1 MRCPCLRSSFGRNVF
16 SSHTAERA
24 ATRVRKGAAS
34 LCGFWAKGACRAI
47 RYVGNR
53 RTTFAVR
60 NANEY
65 GRFSTRLTLALV
77 CALAILFL
85 APFAHAQT
93 KTPNA
98 KKLPRPQQ
106 LDQHITFERDSS
118 TGELRVASGGEG
130 ARGVSGEAGDHAI
143 QVVTQMVAVT
153 CSVFTSEGE
162 PVPGLARSDFRI
174 YDNGVEQ
181 RIAYFDASNQ
191 PASVALII
199 DASPSV
205 LRDTDEMKRAASA
218 LVDALAP
225 LDQAAVADF
234 SAHTYLQ
241 LPFSDVRELIRRAV
255 ARVDPRQ
262 LLGDMG
268 GSNIYEAVYLVAR
281 DLFQGRTGRKSI
293 VLLTDG
299 QDSGLGLTLDP
310 ATASP
315 RPGLAENR
323 LTFDDLSRLLAS
335 EDVQLFAVST
345 EPRPKIMTADWLASH
360 AGATLLTRASRQEN
374 IPPDTLYLAEMV
386 RRAGGQ
392 LYFLRDKE
400 TLADTFRDIAR
411 KIRAEYTLGFYPATT
426 PSATAD
432 GTAAPTAA
440 GATLSAAGAAAGG
453 WHQLR
458 VDLPAQADARASY
471 HSSYYVARSQ

>member
-1 MRCPCLRSSFGRNVF
+1 MASRGTSLRFVTPGVFCDGLCSHLLWRFLCLI
-16 SSHTAERA
+16 SHT
-24 ATRVRKGAAS
+24 RKRS
-34 LCGFWAKGACRAI
+34 R
-47 RYVGNR
+47 
-53 RTTFAVR
+53 
-60 NANEY
+60 
-65 GRFSTRLTLALV
+65 
-77 CALAILFL
+77 
-85 APFAHAQT
+85 PAQ
-93 KTPNA
+93 
-98 KKLPRPQQ
+98 KLPRPRQ
-106 LDQHITFERDSS
+106 LDQRITFERDPS
-118 TGELRVASGGEG
+118 TGELRVASSG
-130 ARGVSGEAGDHAI
+130 ADNPAQGSGEAGGRPI
-143 QVVTQMVAVT
+143 EVVTQMVAVT
-153 CSVFTSEGE
+153 CSVFTAEGD
-162 PVPGLARSDFRI
+162 PVPGLARADFRI

-181 RIAYFDASNQ
+181 RIAYFDASTQ

-241 LPFSDVRELIRRAV
+241 LPFSDVRELVRRAV

-262 LLGDMG
+262 LLGDTG

-281 DLFQGRTGRKSI
+281 DLFPGRTGRKSI

-299 QDSGLGLTLDP
+299 QDSGLGLKLDP

-315 RPGLAENR
+315 RPGFAENR
-323 LTFDDLSRLLAS
+323 LTFDDVARLLAS
-335 EDVQLFAVST
+335 EDIQLFAVST
-345 EPRPKIMTADWLASH
+345 EPRPRIMTADWLASH
-360 AGATLLTRASRQEN
+360 AGTTLLTSASRREN
-374 IPPDTLYLAEMV
+374 IPPDTLYLAELV

-400 TLADTFRDIAR
+400 TLADTFRDIAG
-411 KIRAEYTLGFYPATT
+411 KIRAEYTLGFYPAAAASSSPSAAADGSAS
-426 PSATAD
+426 PSATS
-432 GTAAPTAA
+432 
-440 GATLSAAGAAAGG
+440 SAASGSASSSSASASSSSGSGALAPSAAASPAGSG

-471 HSSYYVARSQ
+471 RSSYYVSP